1 MSMRRSPESRARE
14 AVAVLAVGLVVLTLL
29 AVVLYRPGAS
39 RWTHVMID
47 GGAWLLVV
55 STGAMLGLAAAQ
67 KLVDVARR
75 HLPH

>member
-29 AVVLYRPGAS
+29 
-39 RWTHVMID
+39 
-47 GGAWLLVV
+47 VV
-55 STGAMLGLAAAQ
+55 STGGMLGLAAAQ